1 MFDYKKYVLRECKE
15 TERILIDELQGLGD
29 KDIHNLELIMYSIKP
44 RSFWFR
50 RGCISSLR
58 KAIKLLEANQ
68 TTKEAESYV
77 DSK

>member
-1 MFDYKKYVLRECKE
+1 MFKRKEYVVRDVEE
-15 TERILIDELQGLGD
+15 SVRIFTDEMKGLGD
-29 KDIHNLELIMYSIKP
+29 KDIHNLELIMYSIRP
-44 RSFWFR
+44 GSFWFR

-77 DSK
+77 SGK